1 MSASCS
7 RKQAYQQ
14 GMLFYFNQTLL
25 AKGIITDREYTAMK
39 LKIRAQ
45 DGAVTTR

>member
-7 RKQAYQQ
+7 RKQAHQQ
-14 GMLFYFNQTLL
+14 GMLVYFNQTLL

-39 LKIRAQ
+39 LKIRARG
-45 DGAVTTR
+45 GAVTTR